1 MEESLTK
8 SPDETIWYENE
19 QPIKEFLESYRKAD
33 ILEADDQ
40 SEELSWFKIVKRSYQ
55 I

>member
-8 SPDETIWYENE
+8 SADETIWYENE
-19 QPIKEFLESYRKAD
+19 EPIKEFLKSFRKAD
-33 ILEADDQ
+33 ILEADEQAD
-40 SEELSWFKIVKRSYQ
+40 ELSWFKIVERSYQ